1 MNDVV
6 VLKKV
11 KMKKSMP
18 NDNDTNEYDLDPEM
32 DEQKKTF
39 INDYGLDEDT
49 ADTAVELMDEGLDED
64 EAAEI
69 AEEL

>member
-1 MNDVV
+1 MSVV
-6 VLKKV
+6 DVLKKV
-11 KMKKSMP
+11 KIKKSMP
-18 NDNDTNEYDLDPEM
+18 NDNDINEYDPEM

-39 INDYGLDEDT
+39 IKDYGLDEDT

-69 AEEL
+69 AEEM

>member
-1 MNDVV
+1 MSD
-6 VLKKV
+6 L
-11 KMKKSMP
+11 
-18 NDNDTNEYDLDPEM
+18 DNTKEYDFDPEM

-39 INDYGLDEDT
+39 IKDYGLDEDT

-69 AEEL
+69 AEEM

>member
-1 MNDVV
+1 
-6 VLKKV
+6 
-11 KMKKSMP
+11 MP
-18 NDNDTNEYDLDPEM
+18 NDDDINEYDPEI

-39 INDYGLDEDT
+39 IKDYGLDEDT
-49 ADTAVELMDEGLDED
+49 ADKAVELMDEGLDED

>member
-1 MNDVV
+1 
-6 VLKKV
+6 
-11 KMKKSMP
+11 MP
-18 NDNDTNEYDLDPEM
+18 NDNEINEYDPEM

-39 INDYGLDEDT
+39 IKDYGLDEDT

-69 AEEL
+69 AEEM

>member
-1 MNDVV
+1 
-6 VLKKV
+6 
-11 KMKKSMP
+11 MP
-18 NDNDTNEYDLDPEM
+18 NDSDTSEYVLDPEM

-39 INDYGLDEDT
+39 IKDYGLDEDA

>member
-1 MNDVV
+1 
-6 VLKKV
+6 
-11 KMKKSMP
+11 MP

-39 INDYGLDEDT
+39 IKDYGLDEDT

>member
-11 KMKKSMP
+11 KTKKSMP

-39 INDYGLDEDT
+39 IKDYGLDEDT

>member
-1 MNDVV
+1 MNTTD
-6 VLKKV
+6 
-11 KMKKSMP
+11 
-18 NDNDTNEYDLDPEM
+18 DTNEYDLDPEM

-39 INDYGLDEDT
+39 IKDYGLDEDT
-49 ADTAVELMDEGLDED
+49 ANTAVELMDEGLDED

>member
-1 MNDVV
+1 
-6 VLKKV
+6 
-11 KMKKSMP
+11 MP

-39 INDYGLDEDT
+39 IKDYGLDEDA